1 MSNSLLSLISK
12 ETKEMLRDPRIFILM
27 IVAPIL
33 IFILL
38 GTVMGYATE
47 KTVEATASGLKIAVI
62 DEDGGEASKALI
74 QFLRSFP
81 NSTVDVFTSYTDP
94 KALLLHGS
102 YDAALVIQPNF
113 TSNILFGREA
123 QISSYEMVRDLSIS
137 AGAKLSSLP
146 STIGAFQQQILLGL
160 IAKAYPQFNITSL
173 SHMISLNETAI
184 LGGREYSMS
193 TVNSLLTGSILLVL
207 APIMVFSIGTSL
219 AASSMGIEKEEKT
232 LEILLTL
239 PIKRSHV
246 LLSKVVGAF
255 ILSLAGMVGMMIG
268 LFYYLS
274 SIISRT
280 GTGGLE
286 ISETL
291 SMLTPATIIEVGFGL
306 LLSLLFLLA
315 ASILLSTLANNVREA
330 QAMASYAWIPIM
342 IPYILLMYID
352 FSQLGTVGAL
362 AVSLIPAST
371 PLIAIKA
378 SLQGWSLPILV
389 SFVSNL
395 LYFGI
400 ILYAGARWF
409 EGERILSARLS
420 RKIGPVIRSKK
431 GK

>member
-81 NSTVDVFTSYTDP
+81 DSTVDVFTSYTDP

-102 YDAALVIQPNF
+102 YDVALVIQPNF

-146 STIGAFQQQILLGL
+146 SMIGAFQQQILLGL

-232 LEILLTL
+232 LEIL
-239 PIKRSHV
+239 
-246 LLSKVVGAF
+246 
-255 ILSLAGMVGMMIG
+255 
-268 LFYYLS
+268 
-274 SIISRT
+274 
-280 GTGGLE
+280 
-286 ISETL
+286 
-291 SMLTPATIIEVGFGL
+291 
-306 LLSLLFLLA
+306 
-315 ASILLSTLANNVREA
+315 
-330 QAMASYAWIPIM
+330 
-342 IPYILLMYID
+342 
-352 FSQLGTVGAL
+352 
-362 AVSLIPAST
+362 
-371 PLIAIKA
+371 
-378 SLQGWSLPILV
+378 
-389 SFVSNL
+389 
-395 LYFGI
+395 
-400 ILYAGARWF
+400 
-409 EGERILSARLS
+409 
-420 RKIGPVIRSKK
+420 
-431 GK
+431 